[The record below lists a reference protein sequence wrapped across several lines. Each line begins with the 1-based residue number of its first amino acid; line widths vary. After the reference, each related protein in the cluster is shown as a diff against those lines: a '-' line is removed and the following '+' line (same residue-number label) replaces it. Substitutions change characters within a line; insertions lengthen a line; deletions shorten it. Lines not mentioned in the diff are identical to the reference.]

1 MAEGGAMVPRSSVA
15 EVVMAV
21 DVAVAAMA
29 HGRGRGWGGA
39 ELCGRGGAV
48 GGGGAGN
55 LRSARDARQPPGHG
69 GDGCAVGG
77 GRKKSFFYLE
87 RGRKGAGRTSV
98 RVFFICHVGPTLLF
112 TINGFIPLVGLR
124 GYTTSV
130 RL

>member
-1 MAEGGAMVPRSSVA
+1 VEVPAVPWSSVA
-15 EVVMAV
+15 EVVMTV

-29 HGRGRGWGGA
+29 HGRGRGWDGA
-39 ELCGRGGAV
+39 ELCGRGGVV
-48 GGGGAGN
+48 GGGGVGN
-55 LRSARDARQPPGHG
+55 LRSAGDARQPPGHG

-77 GRKKSFFYLE
+77 GRKGSFFLKKKE
-87 RGRKGAGRTSV
+87 AEKELGGLQCV
-98 RVFFICHVGPTLLF
+98 FFFICHVGPTLLF

>member
-1 MAEGGAMVPRSSVA
+1 MVAEGGTVVPRSSVA
-15 EVVMAV
+15 EVVMDV

-55 LRSARDARQPPGHG
+55 LRSAGDARQPPGHG

-77 GRKKSFFYLE
+77 GRKRSFF
-87 RGRKGAGRTSV
+87 
-98 RVFFICHVGPTLLF
+98 
-112 TINGFIPLVGLR
+112 
-124 GYTTSV
+124 
-130 RL
+130 

>member
-1 MAEGGAMVPRSSVA
+1 VEVPVVAEGGAMVPRSSVA

-55 LRSARDARQPPGHG
+55 LRSAGDARQPHGH
-69 GDGCAVGG
+69 
-77 GRKKSFFYLE
+77 E
-87 RGRKGAGRTSV
+87 RGRKGAAGRASG
-98 RVFFICHVGPTLLF
+98 RVWIEPSQADACQAAHPV
-112 TINGFIPLVGLR
+112 LR
-124 GYTTSV
+124 RGKSDV
-130 RL
+130 WD